1 MRFPARRT
9 QRGQTL
15 VGMMVGVMISLI
27 TIAGMLV
34 LYKTMIEVTGQAS
47 SDSLRD
53 GQVASALLAAQMD
66 VHEAGYGIALA
77 DVTPGLPEDPIDPER
92 LTVIAQQAIAVS
104 ADDKRVVT
112 WRSAVDG
119 AAPSCTRLQIESTSD
134 RAVRLLRRG
143 PVACGST
150 ASVGPDDW
158 PAGTVLLANAGPW
171 QRRDGSAVADAAAGS
186 YLDMPADD
194 GTSGFRVDTTALC
207 TLPYAQQSADI
218 QIRSPRLV
226 LEKDGRELFSVCL
239 SNIVATR
246 IDTTPSAGGAAA
258 GGSP

>member
-112 WRSAVDG
+112 W
-119 AAPSCTRLQIESTSD
+119 
-134 RAVRLLRRG
+134 
-143 PVACGST
+143 
-150 ASVGPDDW
+150 
-158 PAGTVLLANAGPW
+158 
-171 QRRDGSAVADAAAGS
+171 
-186 YLDMPADD
+186 
-194 GTSGFRVDTTALC
+194 
-207 TLPYAQQSADI
+207 
-218 QIRSPRLV
+218 
-226 LEKDGRELFSVCL
+226 
-239 SNIVATR
+239 
-246 IDTTPSAGGAAA
+246 
-258 GGSP
+258 